1 MEPEKLFSRHLLANG
16 LNLEFWDLSRPILG
30 DRWLAVLEARIVIP
44 VSAATLPPDLPA
56 AEGEIRRA
64 LGPEIV
70 FSQRDERTFIP
81 AGELLETLKE
91 METRLL
97 TLAAAYF
104 GHPEFAGR
112 LIRKR
117 YAEFRQKQSQPT
129 QQSQR

>member
-1 MEPEKLFSRHLLANG
+1 MEPEKLFSRHPLANG
-16 LNLEFWDLSRPILG
+16 LTLEFWDLSRSILG
-30 DRWLAVLEARIVIP
+30 DRWQVVLEARIVIP
-44 VSAATLPPDLPA
+44 VSAANLPPDLPVE
-56 AEGEIRRA
+56 EGEIRRA

-81 AGELLETLKE
+81 AGELLETLTE

-117 YAEFRQKQSQPT
+117 YAEYRQRQSRPT
-129 QQSQR
+129 QQIQQ